1 MPINEEYIFTYED
14 YLAIKYHEGLVCVRE
29 GDIEYKLSTGLK
41 GEKKIHQK
49 HDKSFKDVLSNRKE
63 MAFFLNE
70 FVGIGVYTK
79 ELQEYKNE
87 FITKQY
93 RKKQSDII
101 YKNIEKEIYYMVEHQ
116 SIRDVEMPYRIAE
129 YCLELIENAVKN
141 SKSQIYPT
149 IVPIVLYT
157 GKGKWNVETNFAGRQ
172 KFSEGIY
179 ERYKIDIKYTVV
191 DINTIED
198 MELLEKQDYL
208 ANVMLLEKCGTDEEK
223 IEMLKRIEEEMKSKE
238 EQEKILYYFVNVYG
252 RTLKLEDKK
261 RLDELLKRS
270 EDKMTVF
277 QQTMIEERKAIIR
290 KSRAEG
296 RTEGR
301 KQGRVEVAR
310 NLLKLK
316 MSIEQIIEATGLSK
330 EEIEKLAQKLNIKSC
345 NGN

>member
-14 YLAIKYHEGLVCVRE
+14 YLAIKYHEGFVCVRE
-29 GDIEYKLSTGLK
+29 SGIEYKLGTGVN
-41 GEKKIHQK
+41 EKKEIHQK
-49 HDKSFKDVLSNRKE
+49 HDKSFKDVLSNKEE
-63 MAFFLNE
+63 MAFFLKE
-70 FVGIGVYTK
+70 FVGIEVDTK
-79 ELQEYKNE
+79 DLQEYKNE
-87 FITKQY
+87 FVTKQY

-101 YKNIEKEIYYMVEHQ
+101 YKNTEKEIYYMLEHQ
-116 SIRDVEMPYRIAE
+116 SSRDREMPYRIAE

-157 GKGKWNVETNFAGRQ
+157 GKGKWNVETNFAERQ
-172 KFSEGIY
+172 KFSAGSY
-179 ERYKIDIKYTVV
+179 EKYKIDIKYIVV
-191 DINTIED
+191 DINIIED

-208 ANVMLLEKCGTDEEK
+208 ANVMLLEKCWTDEEK

-261 RLDELLKRS
+261 RLDKRLERS

-277 QQTMIEERKAIIR
+277 QQSMIEERKAIIR
-290 KSRAEG
+290 KSRTEG

-301 KQGRVEVAR
+301 KQGRAEVAR

-316 MSIEQIIEATGLSK
+316 MSIEQIIEATGLSR
-330 EEIEKLAQKLNIKSC
+330 EELEKLE
-345 NGN
+345 